1 MRIQK
6 KSLAQCMGEQLAEEI
21 NSGKYSPGDKLPT
34 ESELMKIFGVGR
46 SSIREAIGILSN
58 LGIVNVR

>member
-1 MRIQK
+1 
-6 KSLAQCMGEQLAEEI
+6 MGEQLAEEI